1 VAVPGRM
8 NSALK
13 RVDNVPGFR
22 SIGAAVLIAVL
33 TVGLIGIAA
42 AQTRGRGSRPTAIR
56 HFESAEH
63 MVMQSARRPRTAS
76 QVPITAVS
84 FRSLGRQFDLEV
96 ESSDLITPAHRT
108 VWIGDDLENEDVP
121 VDFLYRGHV
130 RGVPQSW
137 VRLSIRNGKVDGMI
151 WTPTET
157 YFVQPE
163 ARLLGKTGTDR
174 TLVYRM
180 SDVDPA
186 VLHGACGTSEPP
198 GASAAPLVADTTLV
212 GGGAAPLFSQ
222 ALAPAIAG
230 AAIPL
235 QEATIGLVAD
245 YDYFAKHG
253 ANAAADMLSII
264 NQVDGVYQAQLGVD
278 LHVTQTVVY
287 TTMPDPFDATTD
299 PTTLLSE
306 FSTYKG
312 TSGSLVHGTDV
323 AHLFTGRALNGGVLG
338 ISWIGTLCDSAYSTA
353 LSQDFTTDNTS
364 LVLLAAHEIGHV
376 FGAYH
381 DNQAGSPCASAPFG
395 FIMNPYISSALSLQ
409 FSACSL
415 SLMDPEVAGATCL
428 SAPILPSATPTPSPT
443 ATASPTEPPLPTAT
457 RPPTPTRTATSISI
471 PWYWRFL
478 NTNAPTNTPTKAPT
492 KTPTRAGIVP
502 TPTRTRT
509 RTPTPTPVRQGP
521 PTPTPAPWWWYLS
534 R

>member
-1 VAVPGRM
+1 MAVPGRM

-13 RVDNVPGFR
+13 RVDDVAGFR
-22 SIGAAVLIAVL
+22 LTGAAALIAVL
-33 TVGLIGIAA
+33 IVGLIGIAA
-42 AQTRGRGSRPTAIR
+42 AQDRGRGSRPTAIR

-63 MVMQSARRPRTAS
+63 MVVQSARMPRTAS
-76 QVPITAVS
+76 QAPRTSVS

-96 ESSDLITPAHRT
+96 ESSDLIAPAHRT
-108 VWIGDDLENEDVP
+108 VWIGDDRENEDVP

-130 RGVPQSW
+130 RGVPHSW
-137 VRLSIRNGKVDGMI
+137 VRLSIRNGKLDGMI

-163 ARLLGKTGTDR
+163 ARLLGKPGTDR
-174 TLVYRM
+174 TVVYRM

-186 VLHGACGTSEPP
+186 VLHGACGTSEPGP
-198 GASAAPLVADTTLV
+198 SAAPAVAHV
-212 GGGAAPLFSQ
+212 GSAGAIAAPLFSQ
-222 ALAPAIAG
+222 ALAPAVAG
-230 AAIPL
+230 AAAPL

-245 YDYFAKHG
+245 YDYFVKHG

-264 NQVDGVYQAQLGVD
+264 NQIDGVYQAQLGID

-312 TSGSLVHGTDV
+312 SSGSPVYGTDV

-338 ISWIGTLCDSAYSTA
+338 ISWIGTLCDSTYSTA

-376 FGAYH
+376 FGASH
-381 DNQAGSPCASAPFG
+381 DNQAGSPCASTPFG
-395 FIMNPYISSALSLQ
+395 FIMNPYITSALELQ
-409 FSACSL
+409 FSGCSL
-415 SLMDPEVAGATCL
+415 SLMDPEITGASCL
-428 SAPILPSATPTPSPT
+428 SASILSSATPTPSPT
-443 ATASPTEPPLPTAT
+443 ATASPTEPSPPTAT
-457 RPPTPTRTATSISI
+457 RTPTPTRTRT
-471 PWYWRFL
+471 R
-478 NTNAPTNTPTKAPT
+478 TPTPILLWRWLPVRTPT
-492 KTPTRAGIVP
+492 KTPTHAGIAT

-509 RTPTPTPVRQGP
+509 RTPTPTPVRRGLP
-521 PTPTPAPWWWYLS
+521 VPTPTPWWWYLL
-534 R
+534 RR

>member
-1 VAVPGRM
+1 MAVPGRM

-13 RVDNVPGFR
+13 RVGYVAGLR
-22 SIGAAVLIAVL
+22 LTGAVSWVLIAVL
-33 TVGLIGIAA
+33 AMGLIGIAA
-42 AQTRGRGSRPTAIR
+42 AQDRGRGSRPTAIR

-63 MVMQSARRPRTAS
+63 MVMQSADRLGTASHAPRTL
-76 QVPITAVS
+76 VS

-96 ESSDLITPAHRT
+96 EPSDLITPAHRT
-108 VWIGDDLENEDVP
+108 VWIRDDRENEDVP

-130 RGVPQSW
+130 RGMPHSW
-137 VRLSIRNGKVDGMI
+137 VRLSIRNGKLDGMI

-163 ARLLGKTGTDR
+163 ARLLGKPGMDR
-174 TLVYRM
+174 TMVYRM

-186 VLHGACGTSEPP
+186 VSHGACGTSEPAGP
-198 GASAAPLVADTTLV
+198 SAAPAVAHAALA
-212 GGGAAPLFSQ
+212 GGIAAPLFSQ
-222 ALAPAIAG
+222 ALAPAVAG
-230 AAIPL
+230 AASPL
-235 QEATIGLVAD
+235 QETTVALVAD
-245 YDYFAKHG
+245 YDYFVNHG

-287 TTMPDPFDATTD
+287 TTAPDPFDATTD

-312 TSGSLVHGTDV
+312 SSGSPVYGADI
-323 AHLFTGRALNGGVLG
+323 AYLFTGRALDGGVLG
-338 ISWIGTLCDSAYSTA
+338 ISWIGTLCDSTYSTA

-381 DNQAGSPCASAPFG
+381 DNQAGSPCASTPFG
-395 FIMNPYISSALSLQ
+395 FIMNPYVSSALELQ
-409 FSACSL
+409 FSGCSL
-415 SLMDPEVAGATCL
+415 SLMDPEIAGASCL
-428 SAPILPSATPTPSPT
+428 SASTLSSATPTPSPT
-443 ATASPTEPPLPTAT
+443 ATASPTKPPLPTV
-457 RPPTPTRTATSISI
+457 TRT
-471 PWYWRFL
+471 
-478 NTNAPTNTPTKAPT
+478 
-492 KTPTRAGIVP
+492 P

-509 RTPTPTPVRQGP
+509 RTPTPTPLRPGLPV
-521 PTPTPAPWWWYLS
+521 PTPTPWWHF
-534 R
+534 

>member
-1 VAVPGRM
+1 MAVPGRM

-13 RVDNVPGFR
+13 RVDYVAGLR
-22 SIGAAVLIAVL
+22 LTGAVSWVLIAAL

-42 AQTRGRGSRPTAIR
+42 AQDRGRGSRPTAIR

-63 MVMQSARRPRTAS
+63 MVMQSADRLGTASHAPRTS
-76 QVPITAVS
+76 VS

-96 ESSDLITPAHRT
+96 EPSDLITPAHRT
-108 VWIGDDLENEDVP
+108 VWIRDDRENEDAP
-121 VDFLYRGHV
+121 TDFLYQGHV
-130 RGVPQSW
+130 QGVPHSW
-137 VRLSIRNGKVDGMI
+137 VRISIRNGLLDGMI

-163 ARLLGKTGTDR
+163 ARLLGKPGTDR
-174 TLVYRM
+174 TMVYRM

-198 GASAAPLVADTTLV
+198 GPSAAPLVAHAGAEV
-212 GGGAAPLFSQ
+212 IAAPLLSE
-222 ALAPAIAG
+222 AVAG
-230 AAIPL
+230 AASPL
-235 QEATIGLVAD
+235 QETTVALVAD
-245 YDYFAKHG
+245 YDYFVNHG

-312 TSGSLVHGTDV
+312 SSGSPVYGADI
-323 AHLFTGRALNGGVLG
+323 AYLFTGRALDGGVLG
-338 ISWIGTLCDSAYSTA
+338 ISWIGTLCDSTYSTA
-353 LSQDFTTDNTS
+353 LSQDFTADNTS
-364 LVLLAAHEIGHV
+364 LLLLAAHEIGHV

-381 DNQAGSPCASAPFG
+381 DNQAGSPCASTPFG

-409 FSACSL
+409 FSGCSL
-415 SLMDPEVAGATCL
+415 SLMDPDIAGASCL
-428 SAPILPSATPTPSPT
+428 SASILSSATPTPSPT
-443 ATASPTEPPLPTAT
+443 ATASPMEPPPPTAT
-457 RPPTPTRTATSISI
+457 RTPTAAPTAT
-471 PWYWRFL
+471 L
-478 NTNAPTNTPTKAPT
+478 T
-492 KTPTRAGIVP
+492 KTPTSPLTRSTLTP

-509 RTPTPTPVRQGP
+509 RTPTPTRTHTRT
-521 PTPTPAPWWWYLS
+521 PTPTPVRRGLPVPTPTPWWWYLLG